1 MTGVDE
7 AQTGQGTEDG
17 DAFAASGVASPPASA
32 SGAAAGERVLDDEA
46 GDPHDLRHLQGD
58 TVVPR
63 APGRWQRRDRAGH
76 TPAARYVRSVE
87 RARAALWLIAGYLL
101 VGVGATYWHVAHVDQ
116 IEHHA
121 AKNSARTAVIRTR
134 SGDIRDRHGAPL
146 ATDVRS
152 DRLVADPRWWRNR
165 LQPCDPARESCDDVP
180 LVPMPKVR
188 AFDNLRAGAA
198 RFVAALAC
206 DAHPRLYG
214 WALPERSDCKR
225 RRAALYDDLL
235 PRSAVADVYREVAVD
250 LVHETTGAPKAEL
263 RERLSRD
270 RGYVVLLPDISLSQ
284 RQTLQRLI
292 NDGRLPGLAIE
303 PHFRRHHPGGSI
315 AGAVIGHPHWQG
327 NVEKTFASLVAGQE
341 VRLTVTGMRDGTVLY
356 PQGTP
361 DTARYAGR
369 SVELTL
375 DKTLQAVTEKLLTQ
389 GVAEASADF
398 AVAVVI
404 DIASAEVLA
413 MAQSPTVDPDKVE
426 ETPASA
432 GRNRAIQDLFE
443 PGSTLKVLT
452 YAAALEAGKVRPE
465 ERFATSGGLYV
476 PGKLIKD
483 AHPHGEMSA
492 AEAIKYSSNVAIGKI
507 AMRLGRTALDQSLR
521 AFGIGA
527 RSEVGLVDEIGGQL
541 RPGETWLPVNLAN
554 IAFGQGVAV
563 TALQLTNAFA
573 TIGRGGL
580 HQRPRLVRAIVAPD
594 GTRQTF
600 ELEPGRR
607 VVSEATAAKVIDAM
621 ALVCEPGGTA
631 RRARLDDYKVV
642 GKTGTAQQVG
652 PGGYSPT
659 HWVASFIALI
669 PREKPR
675 LAIFVAVDT
684 PRKVGPGGEIIR
696 TGGAIAAPIVREI
709 ARFALPYLAV
719 QKSPG
724 APYLSADDPEAARL
738 RAERQAIQR
747 RADEAR
753 PAAAS
758 VTPGTAPD
766 VQAPAGVVAAQVPPQ
781 APVPGGAA
789 LAAAGQAAADK
800 GNPAGVAAAKAAQ
813 PPVPAAAPPP
823 RSGASPVALVAGAPR
838 PIVPKP
844 LVQAAPPPKPK
855 VEAPPPE
862 AQAAVEVPDLQGLPI
877 VAARAALQLV
887 GLRLH
892 VVGSGVAASQRPA
905 ARAQLAPGASVE
917 VSFARRSSQVSVAVP
932 PPPATPAKP
941 GSAAPTVAGSAP

>member
-1 MTGVDE
+1 MAGVDE
-7 AQTGQGTEDG
+7 GQRGQDAPGG
-17 DAFAASGVASPPASA
+17 DELVAMDVAPTSAGAVRAAD
-32 SGAAAGERVLDDEA
+32 GERGFADAAD
-46 GDPHDLRHLQGD
+46 GFNDLRHLQGE

-87 RARAALWLIAGYLL
+87 RARVALWLIAGYLL
-101 VGVGATYWHVAHVDQ
+101 VGVGAAYWHVAHVDQ

-134 SGDIRDRHGAPL
+134 SGDIRDRHGAPM

-165 LQPCDPARESCDDVP
+165 IQPCDAAREACADVP

-214 WALPERSDCKR
+214 WALPDSSDCKR
-225 RRAALYDDLL
+225 RRAALYEDLL
-235 PRSAVADVYREVAVD
+235 PRAAVADAYREVAVD
-250 LVHETTGAPKAEL
+250 LVHEATGAPKSEL

-284 RQTLQRLI
+284 RQTLQRWV
-292 NDGRLPGLAIE
+292 NEGRLPGLAIE
-303 PHFRRHHPGGSI
+303 PHFRRHHPGGAI
-315 AGAVIGHPHWQG
+315 AGAVVGHPHWQG
-327 NVEKTFASLVAGQE
+327 NAEKTFASLVAGQE

-375 DKTLQAVTEKLLTQ
+375 DKTLQAVTEKLLAQ
-389 GVAEASADF
+389 GVVEASADF

-413 MAQSPTVDPDKVE
+413 MAQSPTVDPDQVDT
-426 ETPASA
+426 TPASA

-507 AMRLGRTALDQSLR
+507 ALRLGRTALDQSLR

-527 RSEVGLVDEIGGQL
+527 RTEVGLVDEIGGQL

-580 HQRPRLVRAIVAPD
+580 HKRPRLVRAIVGPD
-594 GTRQTF
+594 GTREPFAQ
-600 ELEPGRR
+600 EPGRR

-659 HWVASFIALI
+659 HWVASFVALI

-696 TGGAIAAPIVREI
+696 TGGAIAAPVVREI

-719 QKSPG
+719 PKSPG

-738 RAERQAIQR
+738 RAERQAAQR
-747 RADEAR
+747 RSDESRAAAAL
-753 PAAAS
+753 PAAGADPNAAEPP
-758 VTPGTAPD
+758 VA
-766 VQAPAGVVAAQVPPQ
+766 AAQVTPP
-781 APVPGGAA
+781 ATGPGGAA
-789 LAAAGQAAADK
+789 LGLAGEAKGSKPAVIGSATQA
-800 GNPAGVAAAKAAQ
+800 PPTAGA
-813 PPVPAAAPPP
+813 AAAPPP
-823 RSGASPVALVAGAPR
+823 RSGASPVPLVAGAPR
-838 PIVPKP
+838 PIAPQP
-844 LVQAAPPPKPK
+844 LVKAAPPPPPK

-862 AQAAVEVPDLQGLPI
+862 AQIAVDVPDLHGLTI
-877 VAARAALQLV
+877 VAARAALLQV

-905 ARAQLAPGASVE
+905 ARSQIAAGAAVE

-932 PPPATPAKP
+932 PPAAPPAKP
-941 GSAAPTVAGSAP
+941 GQAAPTVAGGAP